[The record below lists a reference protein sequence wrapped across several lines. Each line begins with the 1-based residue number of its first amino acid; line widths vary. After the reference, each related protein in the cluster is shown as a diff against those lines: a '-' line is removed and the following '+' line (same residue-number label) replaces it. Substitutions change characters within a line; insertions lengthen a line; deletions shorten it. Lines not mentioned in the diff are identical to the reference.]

1 MANPEIIPRPEHTLS
16 RKSVSQNAL
25 KVLYRLKEAGA
36 QAFLVGGSVRDILLE
51 IHPKDFDIATDFHP
65 EQVKLLFR
73 NCLLIGRRFR
83 LAHIRFGKE
92 IIEVATFRGSSD
104 TPVSHSEHGMI
115 LHDNVYGSLE
125 EDVERRDFTVNALYY
140 SIENFGIVD
149 FCKGMDDIKHQTI
162 RLIGD
167 PDIRYRE
174 DPVRL
179 LRAVRFAA
187 KLHFTIET
195 NSEKPLFQLGAL
207 LAHVPPA
214 RLFDEFLKLFLKGHA
229 FASFTLLRHYG
240 LLHHLFLQTVECFES
255 NQFKTMLPLLEKVL
269 HDTDERLRT
278 GKKVTPA
285 FLLAA
290 FLWYPLKKT
299 IIEMEHNHHTNKLGL
314 LIEAIQE
321 VFSKQAQQVFISRRF
336 MAVVQEIWLF
346 QNRLESIQ
354 KKSSLRLLNHP
365 RFRAAYD
372 FLLLRASAG
381 ENVHKQANFWTHIQT
396 LNEEDR
402 EAFFL
407 TTQPVK
413 KRLAA
418 NKQKKKA

>member
-1 MANPEIIPRPEHTLS
+1 MANPEIIPRAQHTLS

-36 QAFLVGGSVRDILLE
+36 QAYLVGGSVRDILLE
-51 IHPKDFDIATDFHP
+51 IHPKDFDIATNFHP
-65 EQVKLLFR
+65 EQVKSLFR

-92 IIEVATFRGSSD
+92 IIEVATFRGGSD
-104 TPVSHSEHGMI
+104 TEVSQSEHGMI
-115 LHDNVYGSLE
+115 LRDNVYGSLE
-125 EDVERRDFTVNALYY
+125 EDIWRRDFTVNALYY
-140 SIENFGIVD
+140 SIENFAVVD
-149 FCKGMDDIKHQTI
+149 FCKGMIDIKERVI

-187 KLHFTIET
+187 KLHFKIEP
-195 NSEKPLFQLGAL
+195 NSELPLFQLGFL
-207 LAHVPPA
+207 LAHIPPA

-229 FASFTLLRHYG
+229 LASFALLRHYG
-240 LLHHLFLQTVECFES
+240 LLHYLFLQTVECFES
-255 NQFKTMLPLLEKVL
+255 NQFKTMLPLLERVL

-299 IIEMEHNHHTNKLGL
+299 VIELEHNHHTGKLGL

-321 VFSKQAQQVFISRRF
+321 VFSKQARQVSVSKRF
-336 MAVVQEIWLF
+336 MVVVQEIWLL

-354 KKSSLRLLNHP
+354 KKSSLRLLHHP

-372 FLLLRASAG
+372 FLLLRANAG
-381 ENVHKQANFWTHIQT
+381 ENVRKQAEFWTQIQT
-396 LNEEDR
+396 LDEEDR
-402 EAFFL
+402 EAFLLEKL
-407 TTQPVK
+407 TVK

-418 NKQKKKA
+418 HKQKKDA